1 MRKTIGL
8 ISLIILLIASTAIAG
23 GLELK
28 PYGFVK
34 GDMVYA
40 TKGVLSFGGT
50 SLASAQIASGVD
62 YSAIGFTAMHTRFG
76 FKGTTGDAVKVGGRF
91 ELDFFGG
98 GFDSNI
104 KPRIRLAYASM
115 ATGNLELRFG
125 QQWDLYSP
133 INASTNN
140 TNANMWYAGNRGFR
154 RAQIQLHYK
163 LGTEGLSPL
172 LQLSIGEGAKET
184 AALGADNKSGMP
196 MIQGRLSAKL
206 MEDNVIG
213 VYFVYAKH
221 DPNPNSDDDEYNTSG
236 FGVDFNMPF
245 SPQFALKGEFNM
257 GTNLN
262 NCNLFNIAGSGSK
275 DDDRKVMGVWLN
287 ALSKPSTTVNFV
299 AGFGMDK
306 NQTDDLAAGAREQNT
321 VVYGDIIFPFDHG
334 FSIALEVQSISTK
347 IKDGDTNSALVF
359 NVSGKI
365 GF

>member
-1 MRKTIGL
+1 MRK
-8 ISLIILLIASTAIAG
+8 SILLFLFLTIIIYSGAMAG

-28 PYGFVK
+28 PYGFIK

-40 TKGVLSFGGT
+40 TKGVLSFGGS
-50 SLASAQIASGVD
+50 SLASSQIASGVD

-76 FKGTTGDAVKVGGRF
+76 FKGTTGDAIKVGGMF

-98 GFDSNI
+98 GFDANI

-140 TNANMWYAGNRGFR
+140 TNGNMWYAGNRGFR
-154 RAQIQLHYK
+154 RAQIQVHYK
-163 LGTEGLSPL
+163 LGTDGLSPL
-172 LQLSIGEGAKET
+172 LQLSVGEGAKEVS
-184 AALGADNKSGMP
+184 ALGADNLSGIP
-196 MIQGRLSAKL
+196 MIQGRFSAKL
-206 MEDNVIG
+206 MEKNEIG

-221 DPNPNSDDDEYNTSG
+221 DPDPENDDDEYNTSG
-236 FGVDFNMPF
+236 FGVDFNFPF

-257 GTNLN
+257 GTNLS
-262 NCNLFNIAGSGSK
+262 NCDLFNIAGSGSK

-287 ALSKPSTTVNFV
+287 ALSKPSSKVNFV

-306 NQTDDLAAGAREQNT
+306 NQTDNLAAGAQEQNT

-359 NVSGKI
+359 NISGKI